1 MFIESVAHNI
11 QEFTA
16 GQYFFKN
23 KENGEYHLC
32 VEGGINY
39 EEMVNIYAGNMPE
52 GTKDEYFYQFL
63 QESLPIEDEVYRSSF
78 KIWPYAVKWNSHNV
92 TRDGYIF
99 MGYDNERPT
108 TQPEQHFYIYFPPI
122 FDTTGKHF
130 SDKPDEVYFL
140 MDELSEDIR
149 DLIAHYGSAI
159 ALGNNAD
166 SAQKGFYESLRKKYF
181 EKLRDLFDQEFYS
194 KTQVQYC
201 GQMHPLSS
209 YPVQQADS
217 KEDAISRV
225 ASEVFEGHFNEENPD
240 YPKSPCFLS
249 LRERAT
255 STAASKPQRQRLSSR
270 QSLTVKGNTCWQVSG
285 CGMVAWF
292 TMLHRLPTVC

>member
-1 MFIESVAHNI
+1 
-11 QEFTA
+11 
-16 GQYFFKN
+16 
-23 KENGEYHLC
+23 
-32 VEGGINY
+32 
-39 EEMVNIYAGNMPE
+39 
-52 GTKDEYFYQFL
+52 
-63 QESLPIEDEVYRSSF
+63 
-78 KIWPYAVKWNSHNV
+78 
-92 TRDGYIF
+92 

-130 SDKPDEVYFL
+130 SDQPDEVYFL
-140 MDELSEDIR
+140 MDDLSEEIR

-166 SAQKGFYESLRKKYF
+166 SAQKGFYELLRKKYF

-201 GQMHPLSS
+201 GQTHPLSS

-240 YPKSPCFLS
+240 YPKFTLFP
-249 LRERAT
+249 EPT
-255 STAASKPQRQRLSSR
+255 G
-270 QSLTVKGNTCWQVSG
+270 KGNIDRRIKAAKSKIIKPAESNREGEYLLAGLGLWDGGLVHEASPFANSLLNILQQK
-285 CGMVAWF
+285 
-292 TMLHRLPTVC
+292 L